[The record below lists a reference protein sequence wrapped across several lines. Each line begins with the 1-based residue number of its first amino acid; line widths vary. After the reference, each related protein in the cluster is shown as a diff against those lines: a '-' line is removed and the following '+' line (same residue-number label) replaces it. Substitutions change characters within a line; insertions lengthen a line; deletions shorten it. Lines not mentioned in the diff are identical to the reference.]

1 MPCAL
6 ENLIKQSMCFSS
18 LDKRQHIQHLELAQI
33 PPPPDTGRFL
43 HGISSRHKGKQG
55 SKGNR
60 AKQDTEGAGR
70 ELSPGRAHS
79 RRRGTAPS
87 ARHLT

>member
-1 MPCAL
+1 
-6 ENLIKQSMCFSS
+6 MCTSEFNKTKHVF
-18 LDKRQHIQHLELAQI
+18 LLPGQKAAHTAPGAGTDPTTPGHRQVFAWHFFKA
-33 PPPPDTGRFL
+33 
-43 HGISSRHKGKQG
+43 KGKQG

-60 AKQDTEGAGR
+60 AKQDAEGAGR